1 MQIDLQ
7 THVFRY
13 PDTCVWISTPA
24 YRFGSVLYRVSRG
37 IHVTQI
43 RPHNWLI
50 TSCMI
55 NEFKNHK
62 RPPDSTRSR
71 KLITSTTFD
80 FSTRVTFNSRALV
93 LHVLLVER
101 VCGLVIRSL
110 KPRTEKSRSYLQSPI
125 FSLFVIFLFLFFAE
139 IVLRRHRSAQGIF
152 KIGPVELSKK
162 EALFPFPPKG
172 RTNERD
178 RSDSS
183 KS

>member
-1 MQIDLQ
+1 MQIDFQ

-101 VCGLVIRSL
+101 VCGLVTRSL
-110 KPRTEKSRSYLQSPI
+110 KPRTEKSHSYVQSPI
-125 FSLFVIFLFLFFAE
+125 FHFLFCLFVCFFFCRDNAQKDIGPLMGYSKQVPWNSLKEKLFFLFLPRE
-139 IVLRRHRSAQGIF
+139 
-152 KIGPVELSKK
+152 ELMG
-162 EALFPFPPKG
+162 E
-172 RTNERD
+172 TV
-178 RSDSS
+178 
-183 KS
+183 